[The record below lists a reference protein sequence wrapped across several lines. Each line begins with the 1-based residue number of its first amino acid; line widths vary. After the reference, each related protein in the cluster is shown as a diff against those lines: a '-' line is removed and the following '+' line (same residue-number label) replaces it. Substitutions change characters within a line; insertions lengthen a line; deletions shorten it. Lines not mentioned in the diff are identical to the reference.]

1 AAAVRLALPGEVE
14 RREVAF
20 TAWGWRE
27 RVAGAG
33 FELRLAVATVA
44 TARFRLEA
52 ELPQG
57 GAPTVVVSPPA
68 LSLAR
73 VSPPGGPGLARVERS
88 GPGWSVR
95 AGRLRTAVVPVEP
108 AASTWV
114 AARRGR
120 AAALT
125 PDPGGG
131 FAVELACAPLGRL
144 PAGGPPATVDAVAA
158 EWARFL
164 DGLPP
169 AHTADPA
176 Q

>member
-1 AAAVRLALPGEVE
+1 MRCERGRPAGMVSDFGSHAGLQADLSSGAAGALVVVSALTGAPRGSEAAAVRLALPGEVE

-44 TARFRLEA
+44 TDRFRLEA

-73 VSPPGGPGLARVERS
+73 S
-88 GPGWSVR
+88 
-95 AGRLRTAVVPVEP
+95 TP
-108 AASTWV
+108 A
-114 AARRGR
+114 
-120 AAALT
+120 
-125 PDPGGG
+125 
-131 FAVELACAPLGRL
+131 
-144 PAGGPPATVDAVAA
+144 
-158 EWARFL
+158 
-164 DGLPP
+164 
-169 AHTADPA
+169 
-176 Q
+176 